1 MKFVPVYDKGYYPMI
16 VKLNEFRSEVAK
28 SAHKPFSV
36 CIERNKGYNF
46 IYSLD
51 IFADEKAMEE
61 LGVKAEINLEQTT
74 VILEGDGLLIKTA
87 IDEIYDLGFTPQE
100 I

>member
-1 MKFVPVYDKGYYPMI
+1 MKKTILVPDMHCNHC
-16 VKLNEFRSEVAK
+16 VKR
-28 SAHKPFSV
+28 
-36 CIERNKGYNF
+36 I
-46 IYSLD
+46 
-51 IFADEKAMEE
+51 EKAMEE